1 MENTSG
7 IPSVEIHFDTPI
19 TSPGLIVVE
28 QLTFEK
34 DLQGSF
40 KVITLAV
47 LYSDLR
53 SPTER
58 KGRDSS

>member
-1 MENTSG
+1 M
-7 IPSVEIHFDTPI
+7 EIHFDIPI